1 MEPLEVTLRS
11 ALTTLPPETRKVT
24 VDIPAPEDAPR
35 ALVTLDDVVVQL
47 TLNVSASS
55 PAKGPLPVLVATML
69 PERLSPSASL
79 IEIVPVPAALV
90 LNVALKTS
98 APSKSLVKAIAVPV
112 EKAKLPPAVTVPAHA
127 DPPHVKSMVP
137 ALARGTKT
145 AMASKQAIA
154 RPDLRNI
161 LTMVSS
167 PRNPLGRAAT
177 EKNPRVWES
186 NRDAK

>member
-1 MEPLEVTLRS
+1 M
-11 ALTTLPPETRKVT
+11 KVT

-35 ALVTLDDVVVQL
+35 AVATLDDNVVQL

-55 PAKGPLPVLVATML
+55 PPKGPLPVLVATML
-69 PERLSPSASL
+69 PERLSPSPSL

-98 APSKSLVKAIAVPV
+98 ALSKSALVKAIDVVPV
-112 EKAKLPPAVTVPAHA
+112 EKAKLPLAVTVPVHA
-127 DPPHVKSMVP
+127 DTPHVKSMVP

-177 EKNPRVWES
+177 EKNPTPWKS